1 MNWCLSQE
9 DTSFGNLSWNYK
21 KVTKYVKNTKTTITY
36 IYHKYIPQ
44 NPKSLNNFL
53 KLLKMHSRL
62 DLRHFLAPKSPLK
75 IMKNAFY
82 ITLKALSILRIS
94 KFCLL
99 FLVIHKKIAWSER
112 KGKFPNLWCHSLVNK
127 QSKYTYCP
135 ISQEVKK
142 TRH

>member
-1 MNWCLSQE
+1 MFTVTLRNVFASNFFVRIFSQFNVIILFYLLFYWCLSQE

-82 ITLKALSILRIS
+82 FTLKALSILRIS
-94 KFCLL
+94 KFLSSFFSHTQKNCL
-99 FLVIHKKIAWSER
+99 VRKKR
-112 KGKFPNLWCHSLVNK
+112 
-127 QSKYTYCP
+127 
-135 ISQEVKK
+135 
-142 TRH
+142 